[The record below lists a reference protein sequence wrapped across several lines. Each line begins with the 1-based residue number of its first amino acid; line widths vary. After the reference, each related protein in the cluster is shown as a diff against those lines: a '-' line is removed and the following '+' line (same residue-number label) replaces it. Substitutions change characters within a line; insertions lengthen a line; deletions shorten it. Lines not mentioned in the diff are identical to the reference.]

1 MTFSYTVV
9 MDASEAPD
17 PLRIL
22 SIASRMPAARLGV
35 AVVEG
40 LVTAIVTGELQPG
53 DVLPPEGPL
62 AQQFGVSRTVL
73 RESVKRVEEKGLV
86 AVAQGRGTTVQPT
99 SSWNMLDRVVLSAL
113 ISRDD
118 SLDVL
123 DELTIVRA
131 RLESAM
137 AAATARRR
145 TDEQLDLMRAA
156 IDRMSETV
164 DDPEAF
170 VPADVAFHELVMTF
184 SGNRLAES
192 IARILYDR
200 ARDSHRF
207 NGEVQEQDLGRTLGE
222 HAAVL
227 TAIEQQNAE
236 AAERDMEFLITE
248 AWRRRR
254 LPRGAGA

>member
-1 MTFSYTVV
+1 M
-9 MDASEAPD
+9 
-17 PLRIL
+17 
-22 SIASRMPAARLGV
+22 
-35 AVVEG
+35 
-40 LVTAIVTGELQPG
+40 
-53 DVLPPEGPL
+53 
-62 AQQFGVSRTVL
+62 
-73 RESVKRVEEKGLV
+73 
-86 AVAQGRGTTVQPT
+86 QPT